1 MDKFVNLLFFDNFSI
16 EWSWSILKM
25 SIIINQYLVIFPIRG
40 EGQPQ
45 IYVSYTLTFSTR
57 GEGQPQIYMSYT

>member
-1 MDKFVNLLFFDNFSI
+1 
-16 EWSWSILKM
+16 M

-45 IYVSYTLTFSTR
+45 IYVSYTLTFPTR